1 MLHSEKF
8 RRSVQIPQRKHG
20 GPRQG
25 ISLVLP
31 ALVLLIAAVPASG
44 AARRRAVRAHPP
56 RVPLAEAIRQI
67 LADPDVARA
76 HWGISVVTPEG
87 KPLFA
92 MNDGE
97 FFQPASNAKLFTTA
111 TTLALIPANATWTTV
126 AVTSGSMDSSGTLNG
141 DVRVLGAGDPTMS
154 GRSYPWDGKT
164 ERPNPPLQALENMAD
179 QIVAAGVHRITGD
192 VIGDDAWF
200 PWERYGANWA
210 WDDLQWEYGAPA
222 SALTVNDNV
231 QYLNVTPTP
240 AEGPVPPGAVGG
252 PEVPTPAPGTS
263 GPIFPPPPVA
273 STRPTMVT
281 WDPNVPYYTLENDLV
296 LAPPGVPAHSG
307 IDRAPGSLTI
317 RLFGAVSPN
326 GMHDALAIDD
336 PAQFA
341 AVALRQMLLARGVT
355 VNGRARAWHR
365 LPVDTEEYRDE
376 VDQTVVLRPLTLT
389 TIQPPDTGL
398 RVVATHVSPTVGEDV
413 TVTNKVSQNLHAE
426 LYLRLLGR
434 LEGEDGSIAQGARV
448 VRQFLIGAGV
458 DPGDFVFFD
467 GSGMSSADLITP
479 RAATTLLVYAAHQP
493 WGALYRS
500 TLPVGGV
507 DGTLA
512 DRFAGPLRDRVFAK
526 TGTLAEVNTLSGYLI
541 GASGKTVVF
550 SVLCNDRQPSGNA
563 ARLAL
568 DRIVT
573 AIAERE

>member
-1 MLHSEKF
+1 M
-8 RRSVQIPQRKHG
+8 
-20 GPRQG
+20 
-25 ISLVLP
+25 
-31 ALVLLIAAVPASG
+31 
-44 AARRRAVRAHPP
+44 
-56 RVPLAEAIRQI
+56 
-67 LADPDVARA
+67 ARA

-92 MNDGE
+92 LNDGQSFE
-97 FFQPASNAKLFTTA
+97 PASNAKLFTTA
-111 TTLALIPANATWTTV
+111 ATLALIPSSATWTTV
-126 AVTSGSMDSSGTLNG
+126 AVTSGSIDVAGTLNG
-141 DVRVLGAGDPTMS
+141 DVRLLGAGDPTMS

-164 ERPNPPLQALENMAD
+164 ERPNPPLQALANMAD

-200 PWERYGANWA
+200 PWEQYGANWA

-240 AEGPVPPGAVGG
+240 VEGANPQPPLAGSDNN
-252 PEVPTPAPGTS
+252 PPTNPPA
-263 GPIFPPPPVA
+263 A
-273 STRPTMVT
+273 ATRPTMVT
-281 WDPNVPYYTLENDLV
+281 WNPDVPYYTLENDLT

-307 IDRAPGSLTI
+307 IDRALGSLTI
-317 RLFGAVSPN
+317 RLFGAVSPT
-326 GMHDALAIDD
+326 GMHDALAIED

-341 AVALRQMLLARGVT
+341 AIALRQMLLARGVT
-355 VNGRARAWHR
+355 VNGTARAWHR
-365 LPVDTEEYRDE
+365 LPVDTEDYRDE
-376 VDQTVVLRPLTLT
+376 LDQTVVLRPLTLT

-398 RVVATHVSPTVGEDV
+398 RVLATHVSPTLGEDL

-434 LEGEDGSIAQGARV
+434 LEGQDGSIVQGARV
-448 VRQFLIGAGV
+448 VRQFLTDAGI
-458 DPGDFVFFD
+458 DPGDFLFYD

-479 RAATTLLVYAAHQP
+479 RAATALLIYAAHQP

-512 DRFAGPLRDRVFAK
+512 DRFTGPLRDRVFAK
-526 TGTLAEVNTLSGYLI
+526 TGTLAEVNALSGYLTV
-541 GASGKTVVF
+541 ASGKTVVF
-550 SVLCNDRQPSGNA
+550 SILCNDRQPSGNA
-563 ARLAL
+563 AREAM

>member
-1 MLHSEKF
+1 MAL
-8 RRSVQIPQRKHG
+8 QRTAKHG
-20 GPRQG
+20 RGG
-25 ISLVLP
+25 VVGALILLAALLP
-31 ALVLLIAAVPASG
+31 VAG
-44 AARRRAVRAHPP
+44 AATRRRPARARHP
-56 RVPLAEAIRQI
+56 RVPLAEAVRQI
-67 LADPDVARA
+67 LANPAVARA
-76 HWGISVVTPEG
+76 HWGISVVTEDG

-92 MNDGE
+92 LNDGQMFE
-97 FFQPASNAKLFTTA
+97 PASNAKLFTTA
-111 TTLALIPANATWTTV
+111 ATLALIPASATWTTV
-126 AVTSGSMDSSGTLNG
+126 AVTSGTMDARGTLSG
-141 DVRVLGAGDPTMS
+141 DVRLLGAGDPTMS

-164 ERPNPPLQALENMAD
+164 ERPNPPLAALANMAD
-179 QIVAAGVHRITGD
+179 QIVAAGVRHITGN

-200 PWERYGANWA
+200 PWERWGSDWG

-231 QYLNVTPTP
+231 QYLNVTPSPAESATP
-240 AEGPVPPGAVGG
+240 AAADAGA
-252 PEVPTPAPGTS
+252 AAMANTS
-263 GPIFPPPPVA
+263 GA
-273 STRPTMVT
+273 TSGAMNGAMNGAGDQGAAGARPTVVA
-281 WDPNVPYYTLENDLV
+281 WDPDVPYYTLENDLV
-296 LAPPGVPAHSG
+296 LAAPGVAAHSG
-307 IDRAPGSLTI
+307 IDRAPGSLTV

-355 VNGRARAWHR
+355 VDGTARAWHR
-365 LPVDTEEYRDE
+365 LSTDTEEYRNE
-376 VDQTVVLRPLTLT
+376 VGQAVVLQPLTLG

-398 RVVATHVSPTVGEDV
+398 RVLATHVSPTVGEDV

-448 VRQFLIGAGV
+448 VRQFLTNAGI
-458 DPGDFVFFD
+458 DPGDFLFFD

-479 RAATTLLVYAAHQP
+479 RAATALLVYASRQP

-500 TLPVGGV
+500 TLPIGGV
-507 DGTLA
+507 DGTLG
-512 DRFAGPLRDRVFAK
+512 DRFTGPLRDRVFAK
-526 TGTLAEVNTLSGYLI
+526 TGTLAEVNALSGYLT
-541 GASGKTVVF
+541 GASGRTVVF
-550 SVLCNDRQPSGNA
+550 SVLCNDRDPSGKA
-563 ARLAL
+563 AREAM

>member
-1 MLHSEKF
+1 M
-8 RRSVQIPQRKHG
+8 
-20 GPRQG
+20 
-25 ISLVLP
+25 
-31 ALVLLIAAVPASG
+31 
-44 AARRRAVRAHPP
+44 
-56 RVPLAEAIRQI
+56 AIRQI
-67 LADPDVARA
+67 LADPAVARD

-92 MNDGE
+92 LNDGQ

-111 TTLALIPANATWTTV
+111 ATLALIPSTATWTTV
-126 AVTSGSMDSSGTLNG
+126 AVTSGSIDSSGTLTG
-141 DVRVLGAGDPTMS
+141 DVRLLGAGDPTIS

-164 ERPNPPLQALENMAD
+164 ERPNPPLLALQNMAD
-179 QIVAAGVHRITGD
+179 QIVASGVRRITGD

-200 PWERYGANWA
+200 PSERYGSDWG

-231 QYLNVTPTP
+231 IYLNVTPSPAQTATP
-240 AEGPVPPGAVGG
+240 E
-252 PEVPTPAPGTS
+252 PANGTS
-263 GPIFPPPPVA
+263 A
-273 STRPTMVT
+273 ATAPTTPTVVT
-281 WDPNVPYYTLENDLV
+281 WNPDVPYYTLENGLT
-296 LAPPGVPAHSG
+296 LAPPGVEAHSG
-307 IDRAPGSLTI
+307 IDRTPGSLDI
-317 RLFGAVSPN
+317 RLFGAITPN
-326 GMHDALAIDD
+326 GMHEALAIED

-341 AVALRQMLLARGVT
+341 AIALRQMLLARGVT
-355 VNGRARAWHR
+355 ITGTARAWHR
-365 LPVDTEEYRDE
+365 LPVDTEDFRKE
-376 VDQTVVLRPLTLT
+376 VNQMVVLRPLTLAT
-389 TIQPPDTGL
+389 FQPPDTGL
-398 RVVATHVSPTVGEDV
+398 RVLATHVSPTLGEDV

-448 VRQFLIGAGV
+448 VRQFLIGAGI
-458 DPGDFVFFD
+458 DPGDFLFFD
-467 GSGMSSADLITP
+467 GSGMSGEDLITP

-493 WGALYRS
+493 WGELYRE

-512 DRFAGPLRDRVFAK
+512 GRFADELKGRVFAK
-526 TGTLAEVNTLSGYLI
+526 TGTLAEVNALSGYLI
-541 GASGKTVVF
+541 GSSGKTVVF

-563 ARLAL
+563 AREAL

>member
-1 MLHSEKF
+1 MKWSAES
-8 RRSVQIPQRKHG
+8 R
-20 GPRQG
+20 
-25 ISLVLP
+25 
-31 ALVLLIAAVPASG
+31 AAVEYLLEKRLRFVGGLLVACVVLSPLAGTAAGRRRKAPSHHPRVSLG
-44 AARRRAVRAHPP
+44 AA
-56 RVPLAEAIRQI
+56 IQQI
-67 LADPDVARA
+67 LANPDAARA
-76 HWGISVVTPEG
+76 HWGISVVTTEG

-92 MNDGE
+92 LNDGQ
-97 FFQPASNAKLFTTA
+97 FFEPASNAKLFTTA
-111 TTLALIPANATWTTV
+111 ATLGLIPSSATWTTV
-126 AVTSGSMDSSGTLNG
+126 AVTSGSIGADGTLTG
-141 DVRVLGAGDPTMS
+141 DVRLLGAGDPTIS

-164 ERPNPPLQALENMAD
+164 ERPNSPLQGLQNMAD
-179 QIVAAGVHRITGD
+179 QIVAAGVHHITGD

-222 SALTVNDNV
+222 SALTINDNV
-231 QYLNVTPTP
+231 QYLDVTPAPEETAVP
-240 AEGPVPPGAVGG
+240 APSQPAAGTIAAPA
-252 PEVPTPAPGTS
+252 PAPGT
-263 GPIFPPPPVA
+263 A
-273 STRPTMVT
+273 RPTVVA
-281 WDPNVPYYTLENDLV
+281 WNPDVPYYTLENELV

-307 IDRAPGSLTI
+307 IDRAPGSLTV

-326 GMHDALAIDD
+326 GMHDALAIED

-341 AVALRQMLLARGVT
+341 ALALRQMLLARGVT
-355 VNGRARAWHR
+355 VDGKAEAAHR
-365 LPVDTEEYRDE
+365 LSTDTEEYRDE
-376 VDQTVVLRPLTLT
+376 VTQAVVLRPLTLT
-389 TIQPPDTGL
+389 TIQPPDNGL
-398 RVVATHVSPTVGEDV
+398 RVLATHVSPTLGEDV

-448 VRQFLIGAGV
+448 VRQFLIQAGI
-458 DPGDFVFFD
+458 DPGDFLFFD

-479 RAATTLLVYAAHQP
+479 RAATALLVYAAHQP
-493 WGALYRS
+493 WGGLYKS

-512 DRFAGPLRDRVFAK
+512 DRFAGPLRGRIFAK
-526 TGTLAEVNTLSGYLI
+526 TGTLAEVNTLSGYLV

-563 ARLAL
+563 ARQAL

>member
-1 MLHSEKF
+1 M
-8 RRSVQIPQRKHG
+8 QIPQRKHG
-20 GPRQG
+20 GQRRRT
-25 ISLVLP
+25 SLVLQGV
-31 ALVLLIAAVPASG
+31 VLLIAAVAAVPGNA
-44 AARRRAVRAHPP
+44 AARHRKAPSRHP

-76 HWGISVVTPEG
+76 HWGISVVTSEG

-92 MNDGE
+92 MNDGQ
-97 FFQPASNAKLFTTA
+97 FFEPASNAKLFTTA
-111 TTLALIPANATWTTV
+111 ATLARIPASATWTTV
-126 AVTSGSMDSSGTLNG
+126 AVTSGSMDSSGTLTG
-141 DVRVLGAGDPTMS
+141 DVRLLGAGDPTMS

-164 ERPNPPLQALENMAD
+164 ERPNPPLEALENMAD

-200 PWERYGANWA
+200 PWERWGSDWG

-240 AEGPVPPGAVGG
+240 AEGASPL
-252 PEVPTPAPGTS
+252 
-263 GPIFPPPPVA
+263 PPVA
-273 STRPTMVT
+273 GSENTAGQAVADQAAAAARPTMVA

-355 VNGRARAWHR
+355 VNGTARAWHR
-365 LPVDTEEYRDE
+365 QPVDTEEYRDE
-376 VDQTVVLRPLTLT
+376 VDQTVVLRPLALT

-398 RVVATHVSPTVGEDV
+398 RVLATHVSPTVGEDV

-448 VRQFLIGAGV
+448 VRQFLISAGV

-479 RAATTLLVYAAHQP
+479 
-493 WGALYRS
+493 
-500 TLPVGGV
+500 
-507 DGTLA
+507 
-512 DRFAGPLRDRVFAK
+512 
-526 TGTLAEVNTLSGYLI
+526 
-541 GASGKTVVF
+541 
-550 SVLCNDRQPSGNA
+550 
-563 ARLAL
+563 
-568 DRIVT
+568 
-573 AIAERE
+573 